1 MGRVVRPIKNHAAQ
15 LAEILADP
23 QFSHIYFDILWDDVA
38 KYAVSSPEAT
48 RVTADLLNRYP
59 DRFLFGTD
67 EVAPL
72 SQEQY
77 LRVYYQYEPLWNL
90 LDVAAREK
98 VCKRNY
104 ERIFDEAQVRAC
116 ETAQALGPPRNP
128 WR

>member
-1 MGRVVRPIKNHAAQ
+1 MKALFRRYPNTNIIWAHTGMGRVVRPIKNHAAQ

-77 LRVYYQYEPLWNL
+77 LRAYYQYEPLWNL
-90 LDVAAREK
+90 LDAAHEK
-98 VCKRNY
+98 VCKGNY
-104 ERIFDEAQVRAC
+104 ERIF
-116 ETAQALGPPRNP
+116 
-128 WR
+128 